1 MKRRKFISKAT
12 ILPLF
17 AFARPSLAYWF
28 KSDIKKA
35 PFRRV
40 RPSDSAWPSAEKW
53 HKLKTAV
60 NGQLIKLESPFTN
73 GCKVNG
79 KSDTCDQL
87 FKELKNPYYIG
98 DQPALTQTSGWLDA
112 WTSRPSTY
120 AVSAK
125 NSADIAAAV
134 NFARENNLRLVVK
147 GGGHSYQGTSNSPD
161 SLLIWT
167 RQMNK
172 IEIHDNFLP
181 MGASGQLTPQ
191 PAVTIESG
199 AIWMHVYNEVMTKAG
214 KYVQGGGC
222 GTVGVAGLIQSGG
235 FGSFSK
241 NYGLAAAALLQA
253 EIVTA
258 DGAIL
263 IVNDQNHPDLFWGL
277 KGGGGGSLGVVTKV
291 TLRLRE
297 LPDFLGVASGII
309 KANSDMAFKKLVDKI
324 MSFYRDEL
332 FNPHWGEQLRF
343 HSGNVLRI
351 SMMFHGLTKDQA
363 TEIWRPFQEW
373 IAGSAQDFTWMS
385 PLTIAAVPAQHLW
398 DPEFLRKYAPGQI
411 AADDRNGAPQENIF
425 WAGDK
430 DECGQFLHSYKSAW
444 LPANLLAKE
453 NQQEL
458 ADAIFNASRYWTVS
472 LHFNKGLAGS
482 HKEEIES
489 AGNTAMNPLVL
500 NAFALAIVA
509 GGSEPAFPGI
519 SNHEPDMVNAREDA
533 NNINLSM
540 NALLKVVPVHGS
552 YVSESDFFEKNWQQ
566 SFWGANYHKLK
577 AVKRKYDAGGLFFGH
592 HGVGSE
598 DWTDDGFTKL

>member
-472 LHFNKGLAGS
+472 LHFNKGWQVRIKKKS
-482 HKEEIES
+482 K
-489 AGNTAMNPLVL
+489 
-500 NAFALAIVA
+500 
-509 GGSEPAFPGI
+509 
-519 SNHEPDMVNAREDA
+519 ARE
-533 NNINLSM
+533 I
-540 NALLKVVPVHGS
+540 
-552 YVSESDFFEKNWQQ
+552 Q
-566 SFWGANYHKLK
+566 
-577 AVKRKYDAGGLFFGH
+577 R
-592 HGVGSE
+592 
-598 DWTDDGFTKL
+598 